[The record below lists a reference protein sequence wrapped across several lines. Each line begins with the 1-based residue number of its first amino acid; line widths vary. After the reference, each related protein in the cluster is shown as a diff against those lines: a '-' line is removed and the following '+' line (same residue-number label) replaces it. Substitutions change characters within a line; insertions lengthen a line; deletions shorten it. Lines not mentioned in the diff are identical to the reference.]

1 MLIFLPVE
9 TISLSAWVWSV
20 YARTVIAKQR
30 EHARQM
36 MIAKNRAKG
45 ILAKI
50 NGIVWVFVIK

>member
-1 MLIFLPVE
+1 
-9 TISLSAWVWSV
+9 VWSV